1 MSLELNRR
9 KVLQLSAVALTS
21 VTSTPGFGAETTT
34 ASRRPKHPLTLDVEG
49 KYSFQSGFELWVTN
63 GPAPVCVTA
72 GSPLTPELRAQT
84 MVCVDEQTLE
94 IEIHEPGHADR
105 AYRLGIGH
113 HVLSIAGVRLT
124 LNVRA
129 GDYRFINEPTPNPR
143 P

>member
-9 KVLQLSAVALTS
+9 KVLQLSAVTLTS
-21 VTSTPGFGAETTT
+21 ITATSGLGADTTT
-34 ASRRPKHPLTLDVEG
+34 ASRKPKHPLTLDVEG
-49 KYSFQSGFELWVTN
+49 NHSFQSGFELWVTN

-84 MVCVDEQTLE
+84 MVCVDEKALE
-94 IEIHEPGHADR
+94 IEIHQPGHPDR

-113 HVLSIAGVRLT
+113 HSLSVAGVLLT

-129 GDYRFINEPTPNPR
+129 GDYRVINEPTPNPR